1 MTVETEQP
9 LPKKKKK
16 EKEKEKEK
24 EKVGFAMGALSNI
37 RSQDKFKVC

>member
-1 MTVETEQP
+1 METEQP
-9 LPKKKKK
+9 LPKKKKKK

>member
-9 LPKKKKK
+9 LPKKKK

-37 RSQDKFKVC
+37 RSQDKVC

>member
-1 MTVETEQP
+1 METEQP
-9 LPKKKKK
+9 LPKKK
-16 EKEKEKEK
+16 KEKEK

>member
-9 LPKKKKK
+9 LPKKK
-16 EKEKEKEK
+16 KEKEKEK

-37 RSQDKFKVC
+37 RSQDKVC

>member
-9 LPKKKKK
+9 LPKKKK
-16 EKEKEKEK
+16 KEKEKEK

-37 RSQDKFKVC
+37 RSQDKVC

>member
-1 MTVETEQP
+1 METEQP

-16 EKEKEKEK
+16 KEKEK

-37 RSQDKFKVC
+37 RSQDKVKVC

>member
-16 EKEKEKEK
+16 KEKEK

-37 RSQDKFKVC
+37 RSQDKCKVC

>member
-9 LPKKKKK
+9 LPKKK
-16 EKEKEKEK
+16 KEKEK

>member
-1 MTVETEQP
+1 METEQP
-9 LPKKKKK
+9 LPKKKK
-16 EKEKEKEK
+16 KEKEK